1 MIALIILFYS
11 IKLYINYIIL
21 CFIYIFKILA
31 EGIAEAWKHQKKKKK
46 LISETFLT
54 CALF

>member
-31 EGIAEAWKHQKKKKK
+31 EGIAEAWKHQKKKKN
-46 LISETFLT
+46 
-54 CALF
+54 